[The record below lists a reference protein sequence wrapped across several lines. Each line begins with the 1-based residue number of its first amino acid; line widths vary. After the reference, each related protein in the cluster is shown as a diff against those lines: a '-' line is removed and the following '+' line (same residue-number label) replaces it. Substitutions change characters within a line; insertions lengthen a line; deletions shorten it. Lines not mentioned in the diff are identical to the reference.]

1 MTDNLKIIVWPTS
14 KNLWNHVLCYSLFIL
29 LCIFSSDF
37 HVPGFMGK
45 KEKQE
50 TGDVFIS
57 RVFTANK
64 YCRD

>member
-37 HVPGFMGK
+37 HVPGIMGK
-45 KEKQE
+45 RNRKLVMCLFQ
-50 TGDVFIS
+50 GYS
-57 RVFTANK
+57 ANK
-64 YCRD
+64 YYRD